1 MEKLFVIESSKDEK
15 QYIIGQLIKKSN
27 GEYEYIPTR
36 SAQQSSFTWT
46 RLPFKG
52 NNLPLY
58 IKQRIFSEHNSGIEK
73 FLEKIKLDRYN
84 EWEVLKRTNG
94 KNPRDTLLFVTEE
107 ALSKE
112 HQALIN
118 DIDEMSN
125 YKVKRISKK
134 KITHTLLYLMVLS

>member
-15 QYIIGQLIKKSN
+15 QYLIGQLIKRTN

-36 SAQQSSFTWT
+36 LAQQSSFTWT

-52 NNLPLY
+52 KNLPLY

-73 FLEKIKLDRYN
+73 FLEKIKLAHYD

-94 KNPRDTLLFVTEE
+94 KNPRDTLLFVTND

-112 HQALIN
+112 HQAVIHDIN
-118 DIDEMSN
+118 EMSN
-125 YKVKRISKK
+125 YKVVSVSTK
-134 KITHTLLYLMVLS
+134 KITHMLLFLMVLS